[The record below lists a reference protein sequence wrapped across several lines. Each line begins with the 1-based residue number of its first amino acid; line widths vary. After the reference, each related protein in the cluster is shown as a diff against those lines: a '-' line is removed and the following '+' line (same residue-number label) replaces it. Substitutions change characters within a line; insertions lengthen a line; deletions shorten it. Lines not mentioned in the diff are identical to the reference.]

1 MASGLSNSR
10 ANRELMEPEAVNHN
24 LFLLQNRITALQK
37 NSRVCV
43 IFRDLPNGYW
53 WDED

>member
-24 LFLLQNRITALQK
+24 LFLLQNRNRSAVKFT
-37 NSRVCV
+37 RVCN
-43 IFRDLPNGYW
+43 I
-53 WDED
+53 